1 MSDGLRV
8 VRASGIGL
16 ALCLVACSSSV
27 VGPTAGDYKVTWQ
40 KLAATGAA
48 LSDPVVVPGSKKYA
62 AVGGV
67 AFDSDTVALL
77 SDGMSLDAVR
87 LGPSGAIVTAP
98 FTVATRPYAMRSHN
112 TDQLF
117 ARRGTE

>member
-1 MSDGLRV
+1 M
-8 VRASGIGL
+8 
-16 ALCLVACSSSV
+16 
-27 VGPTAGDYKVTWQ
+27 
-40 KLAATGAA
+40 
-48 LSDPVVVPGSKKYA
+48 PGSKKYA

-117 ARRGTE
+117 ARRGTEAVAGWNTEVDIRLARIAP